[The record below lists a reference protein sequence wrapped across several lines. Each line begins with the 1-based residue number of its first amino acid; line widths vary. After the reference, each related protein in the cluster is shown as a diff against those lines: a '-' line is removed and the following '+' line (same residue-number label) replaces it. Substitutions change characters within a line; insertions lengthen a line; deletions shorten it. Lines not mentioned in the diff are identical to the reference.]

1 MHDFLL
7 WPIIGNRGILLIS
20 NSETCFYHD
29 CNLAIEGTATIC
41 LVSYS
46 PCIRFN
52 VIYTTCSF
60 IIGWCL
66 LVTQERTLPRIGTLQ
81 KSRKT
86 QYIAMHQWPKSL
98 CAWNTVYCNITQQQ
112 DIFHKAHITLVNLHL
127 YNRYRLM
134 PCRAKRCCCCENC
147 ALRGV
152 TRLDGVRGK
161 KQVWRPQVRTCGLS
175 EANALYWRK
184 YLWHCWDFSAP
195 PAGIRHP
202 HDDSAHGEMLPLAPL
217 VTSLCAL
224 YYGPLFRQIA
234 DSEKKDR

>member
-29 CNLAIEGTATIC
+29 CNLAIEETATIC
-41 LVSYS
+41 LVASS

-52 VIYTTCSF
+52 VIYTACSF

-66 LVTQERTLPRIGTLQ
+66 LVTQKRTLPRIGTLQ

-98 CAWNTVYCNITQQQ
+98 CAWNSAYCNITQQQ

-134 PCRAKRCCCCENC
+134 PCSAERKTKLLQKITAKGARTTHKEVQHLLPNMC
-147 ALRGV
+147 LRKEESNV
-152 TRLDGVRGK
+152 ER
-161 KQVWRPQVRTCGLS
+161 
-175 EANALYWRK
+175 
-184 YLWHCWDFSAP
+184 
-195 PAGIRHP
+195 
-202 HDDSAHGEMLPLAPL
+202 
-217 VTSLCAL
+217 
-224 YYGPLFRQIA
+224 
-234 DSEKKDR
+234 